1 MTFLQEYPII
11 TRYVIGK
18 KTIWLGLLTL
28 HMNFYPVRP
37 KLKSNSNVSREWFI
51 LSVNGPKMTSL
62 YISVIAR
69 MNHLV
74 SDLVEICAS
83 KRLWIILS
91 KH

>member
-37 KLKSNSNVSREWFI
+37 KGSYFGQKMI
-51 LSVNGPKMTSL
+51 DHVNNPRYDSYL
-62 YISVIAR
+62 WLIHYLDRHADCIIESFELIFL
-69 MNHLV
+69 LV
-74 SDLVEICAS
+74 QN
-83 KRLWIILS
+83 
-91 KH
+91 